1 MAGGGRRWPCCPG
14 EHLGHGVV
22 ARWQAHR
29 HQRRLWKWC
38 HWHRIISLDGAPD
51 LTLPAGSSNP
61 RWSFDDTFVAI
72 NGPDLRT
79 GTGLRIF
86 DSRTG
91 REVLRLTG
99 TGTCSGDYWIRG
111 QLSVQGPWNGDVQVR
126 VPSGELAPLAIFV
139 NGANTEDGR
148 VFEFRGSGSAVV
160 SAVVAADGQVLA
172 EVDGYGSLPGFSD
185 QRDIFRTDGRATLFV
200 GGAGKGGCGE
210 FMDPQEPFKVT
221 KPPFAD

>member
-1 MAGGGRRWPCCPG
+1 MVDGVARTIPITARGMEWSHDGRRIAISS
-14 EHLGHGVV
+14 LTDTRI
-22 ARWQAHR
+22 AAH
-29 HQRRLWKWC
+29 
-38 HWHRIISLDGAPD
+38 DGTPD
-51 LTLPAGSSNP
+51 LVLPAGSSNP

-91 REVLRLTG
+91 LEVLRLTG

-172 EVDGYGSLPGFSD
+172 EVDGYGSLPGVSD